1 MQKIIVTTDTEKRI
15 NAYLSSFGICSR
27 READHLI
34 ESHKVL
40 VNGKISTL
48 GQKVKKDDTIEIR
61 QESKN
66 FTYFIYNKP
75 RGEVTR
81 EIEGYRDIYPVG
93 RLDKESEGLLLY
105 TNDYTLVDTLL
116 NPKNANEK
124 EYMVKVREKM
134 TPRVKR
140 LLEGGITTQEGM
152 YGAAKKVT
160 IYDDAHTL
168 AIILTEGKKHEIRR
182 MLNALNLTIM
192 SLRRVRFLFLQ
203 LSNLRE
209 GTIRMLTEDEI
220 GKLKNIQAT
229 N

>member
-15 NAYLSSFGICSR
+15 NAYLSSFGACSR

-34 ESHKVL
+34 KTHKVL

-48 GQKVKKDDTIEIR
+48 GQKVKNSDIIEIR
-61 QESKN
+61 QENKS
-66 FTYFIYNKP
+66 FVYFIYNKP
-75 RGEVTR
+75 RGEVTG
-81 EIEGYRDIYPVG
+81 EIEGYASIYPVG

-105 TNDYTLVDTLL
+105 TNDYTLVDALL
-116 NPKNANEK
+116 NPKYANEK
-124 EYMVKVREKM
+124 EYMVTVREKM

-140 LLEGGITTQEGM
+140 LLEGGIVTQEGS

-182 MLNALNLTIM
+182 MLNALNLTIV
-192 SLRRVRFLFLQ
+192 SLRRVRFLFLR
-203 LSNLRE
+203 LSNLKQ
-209 GTIRMLTEDEI
+209 GDIRMLDEEEI
-220 GKLKNIQAT
+220 LKLKGLGGR
-229 N
+229 